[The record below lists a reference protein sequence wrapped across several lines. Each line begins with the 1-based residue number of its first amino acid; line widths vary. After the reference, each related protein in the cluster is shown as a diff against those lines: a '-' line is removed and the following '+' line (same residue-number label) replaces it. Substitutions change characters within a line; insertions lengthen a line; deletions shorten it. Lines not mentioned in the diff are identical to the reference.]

1 LTSKFRGA
9 LGNQVR
15 LWNNEKAVAAMAE
28 DVINKLTKKDLAKL
42 IRSVFPAYPGDKR
55 LGILVDMPRR
65 TEADNSGWRVRRL
78 LAEEWAG
85 LLKQAATDISLE
97 EVKLLAYPDVGSNNA
112 DLPSSAYEIR
122 SRLPEAAAGLA
133 AAGSEVPF
141 ATIFE
146 QVQLFL
152 APTEFSTTAPLKN
165 AARQYGFRAATMPG
179 FSEEMLPA
187 LRLDYDEVSRRVL
200 LLQARLDRASSAGV
214 RFRVDDEFDFHMI
227 FDLRFRKSHVSSG
240 RFPDKG
246 TAGNLPSGE
255 TYIVPYEGEGAEP
268 SRTEGVLPVQVG
280 PQMVLFLIQENR
292 AIYVDGERDA
302 AVDERTRLLA
312 EPAYGN
318 MAELGFGVLG
328 DFGLQ
333 PIGEILLDEKLGLHV
348 AFGRSDHFGGSV
360 GPQNFRS
367 PSAVVH
373 LDRIYI
379 PALQPRVKL
388 ESVELTY
395 EDGTCETILEKGRYQ
410 IF

>member
-1 LTSKFRGA
+1 
-9 LGNQVR
+9 
-15 LWNNEKAVAAMAE
+15 M
-28 DVINKLTKKDLAKL
+28 DKLTQEDLAKL
-42 IRSVFPAYPGDKR
+42 IRSVFPPQPNDKR
-55 LGILVDMPRR
+55 LGILVDIPRR
-65 TEADNSGWRVRRL
+65 PEADNPGWKARRR

-85 LLKQAATDISLE
+85 LLKRAASDIPIE

-112 DLPSSAYEIR
+112 DLPASAFDI
-122 SRLPEAAAGLA
+122 SGRLPDDAAGLA
-133 AAGSEVPF
+133 SAGKETPF
-141 ATIFE
+141 ASIFE
-146 QVQLFL
+146 QVQIFL

-179 FSEEMLPA
+179 FSETMLPA

-200 LLQARLDRASSAGV
+200 LLQDRLDRSSSASV
-214 RFRVDDEFDFHMI
+214 LFRVDGEFDFTI
-227 FDLRFRKSHVSSG
+227 LFDLRFRKSHVSSG

-255 TYIVPYEGEGAEP
+255 TYIVPYEGEGSEP
-268 SRTEGVLPVQVG
+268 SRTDGVLPVQVG
-280 PQMVLFLIQENR
+280 PEMVLFLVQENR
-292 AIYVDGERDA
+292 AIYVDGEGEA
-302 AVDERTRLLA
+302 SIEERTKLLA

-360 GPQNFRS
+360 GPQRFTS
-367 PSAVVH
+367 PASVVH

-379 PALQPRVKL
+379 PAVQPRVRL
-388 ESVELTY
+388 ESVELSY
-395 EDGTCETILEKGRYQ
+395 EDGTSETIMKKGRYQ
-410 IF
+410 IFNVASHFP

>member
-1 LTSKFRGA
+1 
-9 LGNQVR
+9 
-15 LWNNEKAVAAMAE
+15 M
-28 DVINKLTKKDLAKL
+28 DKLTKKDLAKL

-55 LGILVDMPRR
+55 LGILVDVPRR
-65 TEADNSGWRVRRL
+65 AESDNSGWKARRF

-85 LLKQAATDISLE
+85 LLKQAVADIPLE
-97 EVKLLAYPDVGSNNA
+97 EVRLLAYPDVGSNNA
-112 DLPSSAYEIR
+112 DLPSSAYQING
-122 SRLPEAAAGLA
+122 RLPEAAAGLA
-133 AAGSEVPF
+133 AAGKEAPF
-141 ATIFE
+141 ASIFE

-152 APTEFSTTAPLKN
+152 APTEYSTTAPLKN

-179 FSEEMLPA
+179 FSEKMLPA

-200 LLQARLDRASSAGV
+200 LLQDRLDRAASAEV
-214 RFRVDDEFDFHMI
+214 RFKVDDEFDFEI
-227 FDLRFRKSHVSSG
+227 KFDLRFRKSHISSG

-255 TYIVPYEGEGAEP
+255 TYIVPYEGEGSEP
-268 SRTEGVLPVQVG
+268 SRTEGVLPVQIG
-280 PQMVLFLIQENR
+280 PEMVLFLIQENR
-292 AIYVDGERDA
+292 AIYVDGEGEA

-318 MAELGFGVLG
+318 MAELGLGVLG

-367 PSAVVH
+367 PSSVVH

-379 PALQPRVKL
+379 PAVQPRVKL
-388 ESVELTY
+388 ESVILRY
-395 EDGTCETILEKGRYQ
+395 EDGTSETIMEKNRYQ